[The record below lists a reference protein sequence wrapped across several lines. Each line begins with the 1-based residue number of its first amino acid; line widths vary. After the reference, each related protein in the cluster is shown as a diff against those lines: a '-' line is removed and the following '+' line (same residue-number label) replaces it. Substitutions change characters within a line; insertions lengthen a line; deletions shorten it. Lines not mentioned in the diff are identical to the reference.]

1 MDAYVRQL
9 IIEMA
14 DDVAEVRRAVLR
26 WDARAGKLEA
36 VADAARGVVDGTAN
50 DRPISLSTL
59 SLARHVGVEA
69 WTLGGEPVP
78 ALLRRAALLLEEYKR
93 FCVHDIALVHDDVGE
108 WLILYGEWLGE
119 AGHTAEEQ
127 AWPTDEGR
135 AWRRR
140 CARLGVAYEEE

>member
-1 MDAYVRQL
+1 MDDLGEEILELKERGDDAP
-9 IIEMA
+9 IEA
-14 DDVAEVRRAVLR
+14 AVVPLSTLQEL
-26 WDARAGKLEA
+26 WAI
-36 VADAARGVVDGTAN
+36 ADAARGVVDGTAN